1 MTVEVVLGLPY
12 LSGGALTRTAR
23 RLRAP
28 VLLSANSFSKWRDVG
43 PAPKGYEVSLMERR
57 QRMARGE
64 TAPFATKRPQ
74 RMRDWIGWNVSQM
87 VHAEGL
93 SSVDLDSAGFHAMAA
108 WGGFPWTPRSYV
120 QELCT
125 AFPFRRVSSM
135 DLCVEAE
142 VAQDR
147 DAVRERISKTVALN
161 RECRSLAVDAGIAD
175 RLMQVIQG
183 ATADDYLRCFD
194 AMSGMIGDHAVIG
207 VGSMCRRRAGGDDG
221 IVAIVDQLDR
231 RLPQGVRLHLFGLKS
246 DGAEAVAMLSPR
258 VASID
263 SQAFGVRARRIANDE
278 RARDPSFSKTNA
290 FVAGVMETWW
300 TGQVA
305 RMERG
310 RRAVLQA
317 SLPMPPAPETPP
329 ATVFDAL
336 MVRARAEMNQL
347 IEDGELDH
355 DELCSETTLLQW
367 VQDWYDDLPDD
378 VCPNDPYT
386 GLEQLPA
393 FSEGFGTPLD
403 PALVHPAMRRAGET
417 PWHERTRV
425 AA

>member
-12 LSGGALTRTAR
+12 LSGGALTQTAR

-28 VLLSANSFSKWRDVG
+28 VLLSANSFSKWRDTG
-43 PAPKGYEVSLMERR
+43 PAPKGYEVSIMERR

-64 TAPFATKRPQ
+64 TAPFATNRPQ

-93 SSVDLDSAGFHAMAA
+93 ASVDLDSAGFHAMAA
-108 WGGFPWTPRSYV
+108 WGGFPWTPSSYILD
-120 QELCT
+120 LC
-125 AFPFRRVSSM
+125 AAYPFRRISSM

-142 VAQDR
+142 VAHDR
-147 DAVRERISKTVALN
+147 DAVRERISKTIALN
-161 RECRSLAVDAGIAD
+161 RECRSLAIDAGIGD
-175 RLMQVIQG
+175 RLMHVIQG

-194 AMSGMIGDHAVIG
+194 AMSGMIGDEAVIG
-207 VGSMCRRRAGGDDG
+207 VGSMCRRKAGGDNG

-231 RLPQGVRLHLFGLKS
+231 RLPEGVRLHLFGLKS

-278 RARDPSFSKTNA
+278 RARDPSFSKTNT

-300 TGQVA
+300 TNQVA

-310 RRAVLQA
+310 RGAVLQA
-317 SLPMPPAPETPP
+317 SLPMPPHPETPP
-329 ATVFDAL
+329 RTIFDAL
-336 MVRARAEMNQL
+336 LVRARAEMNQL
-347 IEDGELDH
+347 IEDGELDA
-355 DELCSETTLLQW
+355 DELCSDTTLLQW
-367 VQDWYDDLPDD
+367 VQDWYDDLPDGVSPGD
-378 VCPNDPYT
+378 AYVGMD
-386 GLEQLPA
+386 QLPDFA
-393 FSEGFGTPLD
+393 SGFGTPMD
-403 PALVHPAMRRAGET
+403 PGLVHPSMRAPGQV
-417 PWHERTRV
+417 PWHDRPR
-425 AA
+425 AAA